1 MSVSWSKALD
11 KSVETLMVTNH
22 DMNVVKFVVINPSD
36 VMDVMH
42 VQEVTVVIVCSVM
55 IRRDMEDLRT

>member
-1 MSVSWSKALD
+1 
-11 KSVETLMVTNH
+11 MVTNH